1 MRFLVPILMVVMVFL
16 YDPMTKAGVV
26 ALAVGVIG
34 YNIVTLVV
42 LGAGNLERAALERLG
57 LTMTGLDIVVASLTF
72 VLFVGDPESIPVAVF
87 PFVAFELGTRYD
99 NRGMIFGIG
108 LFTAV
113 IAVRMAS
120 QVFVFGNPLRP
131 GNVVFF
137 LVVIT
142 LLLSVSRDL
151 RVAETERLAAVR
163 ERERIARDFRN
174 AVAHVM
180 KQVGID
186 DREMTYQNVIEA
198 LRRMCATGGSGREGD
213 DAGVELG
220 KRLTE
225 LIAARPEDIYG
236 LTPRE
241 LEILRLMASDA
252 TYQQIATRLF
262 VSPSTVRNHAS
273 SIMRKLGVGSRHQAV
288 DFAREHH
295 FI

>member
-34 YNIVTLVV
+34 YNVVTLVV

-108 LFTAV
+108 LFTVV
-113 IAVRMAS
+113 IAARMAS

-186 DREMTYQNVIEA
+186 DREMTYQNVVEA
-198 LRRMCATGGSGREGD
+198 LRRMCATDGPGREGD

-252 TYQQIATRLF
+252 TYQQIASRLF

>member
-1 MRFLVPILMVVMVFL
+1 MVVMVLL
-16 YDPMTKAGVV
+16 YDPVTKAGVV
-26 ALAVGVIG
+26 ALAAGVVG
-34 YNIVTLVV
+34 YNGVTLIV
-42 LGAGNLERAALERLG
+42 LGGGLEKASLERLG
-57 LTMTGLDIVVASLTF
+57 LAMTGLDIVVASLTF
-72 VLFVGDPESIPVAVF
+72 ALFVGDPESIPVAVF

-99 NRGMIFGIG
+99 NRGMVLGIG

-113 IAVRMAS
+113 IVARMAS
-120 QVFVFGNPLRP
+120 QVVVFGNPIRP

-163 ERERIARDFRN
+163 ERERIARDFRS

-180 KQVGID
+180 EQVGID

-198 LRRMCATGGSGREGD
+198 LRRMCATGGSGREGEG
-213 DAGVELG
+213 AAVELG
-220 KRLTE
+220 ERLTE
-225 LIAARPEDIYG
+225 LISARPEDIYG

-241 LEILRLMASDA
+241 LEILRMMASDA
-252 TYQQIATRLF
+252 TYKQIATRLF

-288 DFAREHH
+288 DFARERH

>member
-42 LGAGNLERAALERLG
+42 LGAGNLESAAVKRLG

-72 VLFVGDPESIPVAVF
+72 VLFVGDPVSIPVAVF

-99 NRGMIFGIG
+99 NRGMAIGIG

-120 QVFVFGNPLRP
+120 QIFVFDNPLRP

-163 ERERIARDFRN
+163 ERERIARDFRGT
-174 AVAHVM
+174 VAHVM

-198 LRRMCATGGSGREGD
+198 LRRMCATDDQGREGD
-213 DAGVELG
+213 EAGVELG

-225 LIAARPEDIYG
+225 LISARPEDSYG

-241 LEILRLMASDA
+241 LEILRMMASDA
-252 TYQQIATRLF
+252 TYQQIADRLF
-262 VSPSTVRNHAS
+262 ISPSTVRNHAS